1 MDLSDCSAVSKP
13 TELGTVFGMTALY
26 VVLPILL
33 TFLIAARW
41 PNLSAL
47 ALTVINIALIGVGA
61 YVFSRVFGD

>member
-1 MDLSDCSAVSKP
+1 
-13 TELGTVFGMTALY
+13 MTALY